1 VAQGY
6 LIGRLIHRT
15 CHPLAM
21 SRRRLL
27 SVLGAVAV
35 VAVVIIGL
43 SQTKSDNSA
52 PKADTFDLAA
62 AKRALAGAPAPLAA
76 LHDRSNSLIPADK
89 QVYTKEIK
97 ALAGH
102 PIVVNKWASWCG
114 PCRGEFPVLQ
124 STSLKYGKRVGFLG
138 LDASDNDG
146 DASEFLRHF
155 PVTYPSLVDR
165 NSHIA
170 QSLGIGRTFPTTIYY
185 DARGK
190 VQYIHQGP
198 YASDAKFAADIERYA
213 LSRPA

>member
-35 VAVVIIGL
+35 VAVVVIGL

-52 PKADTFDLAA
+52 PKPDAFDLAA
-62 AKRALAGAPAPLAA
+62 AKRSLAGAPAPLAA

-89 QVYTKEIK
+89 QVYEQEIK

>member
-1 VAQGY
+1 
-6 LIGRLIHRT
+6 
-15 CHPLAM
+15 M

-35 VAVVIIGL
+35 VAVVVIGL
-43 SQTKSDNSA
+43 SQTKTDNSA
-52 PKADTFDLAA
+52 PGRAGADSFDLAS
-62 AKRALAGAPAPLAA
+62 AKRSLAGAPGPLAT
-76 LHDRSNSLIPADK
+76 LHNRSNALIPADK
-89 QVYTKEIK
+89 QLYAHEIK
-97 ALAGH
+97 GLAGH

-124 STSLKYGKRVGFLG
+124 STSVKYGKRVAFVG

-146 DASEFLRHF
+146 DASKFLRHF

-170 QSLGIGRTFPTTIYY
+170 QSLGIGRSFPTTIYY

-198 YASDAKFAADIERYA
+198 YTSDTTFAADIERYA
-213 LSRPA
+213 LGRPS

>member
-1 VAQGY
+1 
-6 LIGRLIHRT
+6 
-15 CHPLAM
+15 M

-27 SVLGAVAV
+27 SALGAVAV
-35 VAVVIIGL
+35 VAVVVIGL
-43 SQTKSDNSA
+43 SQSKSDTGT

-62 AKRALAGAPAPLAA
+62 ARRALAGAPAPLAA
-76 LHDRSNSLIPADK
+76 LHDRANTLVPADK
-89 QVYTKEIK
+89 QVYAREIK
-97 ALAGH
+97 GLAGH
-102 PIVVNKWASWCG
+102 PIVVNKWASWCP

-124 STSLKYGKRVGFLG
+124 STSAKYGKRVAFVG
-138 LDASDNDG
+138 LDASDSDI
-146 DASEFLRHF
+146 DAAKFLRHF

-198 YASDAKFAADIERYA
+198 YTSNAKFAADIERYA
-213 LSRPA
+213 LGRPS

>member
-1 VAQGY
+1 
-6 LIGRLIHRT
+6 
-15 CHPLAM
+15 M

-35 VAVVIIGL
+35 VAVVVIGL
-43 SQTKSDNSA
+43 SQTKTDSST

-62 AKRALAGAPAPLAA
+62 AKRSLAGAPAPLAA
-76 LHDRSNSLIPADK
+76 LHDRANALIPADK
-89 QVYTKEIK
+89 QVYAKEIK

-124 STSLKYGKRVGFLG
+124 AGSVKYGKRVAFLG
-138 LDASDNDG
+138 LDTTDNDS
-146 DASEFLRHF
+146 DATKFLRRF
-155 PVTYPSLVDR
+155 PLTYPSLVDR
-165 NSHIA
+165 NSHVA
-170 QSLGIGRTFPTTIYY
+170 QSLGIGRSFPTTIYY

-198 YASDAKFAADIERYA
+198 YTSDAKFAADIERYA
-213 LSRPA
+213 LGRPS